1 VRGIPAGRGRWILP
15 VVSLI
20 AFTLAAL
27 PARAQRVLVF
37 PLVQEG
43 GAPTTEWIGTG
54 LAVAL
59 DESLAVDRIASV
71 PYEELRRYYDQEN
84 LVASPKFSRTARVA
98 LAKELGAGVLVEGTY
113 KVVGDRV
120 ETKLRAFDLSV
131 DLGRKGSWT
140 EREAFNNFPG
150 LTQKLLDDLLTALG
164 KPVPPPAPVDPG
176 AFESYIRGRIA
187 DDLTLQEVYFRRALE
202 IAPGYDNARCHLAM
216 ALRDKGQLAESRS
229 LLESLE
235 GKSYAKAYLG
245 LLLLA
250 EIRMSEGKLADSRKL
265 LHASLK
271 ARDGSE
277 VHLALARLNLKE
289 KKYDDAER
297 ELVMARQFGS
307 LGEEI
312 DSLREEIQAERPPK
326 AEGGGP

>member
-1 VRGIPAGRGRWILP
+1 MSGSAKRYLEKVIP
-15 VVSLI
+15 V
-20 AFTLAAL
+20 LAAAGIFL
-27 PARAQRVLVF
+27 TAFPARAQRVLVF
-37 PLVQEG
+37 PLVQEK
-43 GAPTTEWIGTG
+43 GAPATEWIGTG

-84 LVASPKFSRTARVA
+84 LVASPSFSRTSRVA
-98 LAKELGAGVLVEGTY
+98 LAKELGAGVLVEGTFR
-113 KVVGDRV
+113 VQGGRV
-120 ETKLRAFDLSV
+120 ETRLVAFKLSV
-131 DLGRKGSWT
+131 DLERMGTWT
-140 EREAFNNFPG
+140 EREALSDLLG
-150 LTQKLLDDLLTALG
+150 LTRKLLEDLLTALG
-164 KPVPPPAPVDPG
+164 KAVPPASPVDPA

-187 DDLTLQEVYFRRALE
+187 EDLTLQEVYFRRALE
-202 IAPGYDNARCHLAM
+202 IAPQYENARCHLAM
-216 ALRDKGQLAESRS
+216 ALRDRGHLPESRA

-250 EIRMSEGKLADSRKL
+250 EIRMAEGKLAEARKL
-265 LHASLK
+265 LYASLK

-289 KKYDDAER
+289 KKIPDADR

-307 LGEEI
+307 LDEDIE
-312 DSLREEIQAERPPK
+312 SLQQEIQAEK
-326 AEGGGP
+326 ASTVEGASK